1 MARTAGNLLDS
12 GELGQLDQMTSAHYS
27 EFGPLADLMA
37 DPTIEEVW
45 INSPH
50 RVFIARAGVSQLTNV
65 VLSSQE
71 VRDLVERLLMWGGRR
86 LDLSHPF
93 VDARLPDGSR
103 LHVAIPEVTATHW
116 AVNIRKHLIRG
127 KSLQDLALINVMSPE
142 MADFLQQAVSSG
154 MNILVSGSTQAGK
167 TTLLNALVSTTPF
180 HNRVITIE
188 EVFELRPKLPDCV
201 ALQTRPANLQGEG
214 EIPLRKLIKEALRMR
229 PSQIVVGEIREAEA
243 LDLLIALNS
252 GLPGMATIHANSAR
266 DAIAKLQTLP
276 LLAGE
281 NISYQF
287 VAPIVASTINLV
299 VHTTILRESGE
310 RRIVEIAHV
319 TGRIEN
325 DRVEIEPLFTFTD
338 GHYERGLLDPFRLVQ
353 GANVS
358 RMLVRD
364 GDKSEP
370 RSSRL
375 REKNAELSPRVR
387 KKSKRLEDQVPG
399 LDVGDQ
405 LTKIDAG
412 SSQRAEVGVG
422 GTQRAEVGVGGTQRP
437 DWAKI
442 ELSRNQG
449 LQIRHGGISESTRR
463 NALAPRALPPRN
475 EPRNEPRNFQ
485 EPPAYEGRS
494 EVFEEIADTLDT
506 VGNPQ
511 SQPVHRP
518 WILMDDERYQGAEP
532 KSSRSE
538 SRTKF
543 GGGRSR

>member
-1 MARTAGNLLDS
+1 MHTSFETEGLLVTPSNTEGSKAEPSDE
-12 GELGQLDQMTSAHYS
+12 ELQNFI
-27 EFGPLADLMA
+27 EFGPLASLMA
-37 DPTIEEVW
+37 DSNIEEVW

-103 LHVAIPEVTATHW
+103 LHVAIPEVTAKHW

-127 KSLQDLALINVMSPE
+127 TSLRNLAELDVMSVE
-142 MADFLQQAVSSG
+142 MADFLLQAVATG

-167 TTLLNALVSTTPF
+167 TTLLNALVSSAPI

-188 EVFELRPKLPDCV
+188 EVFELKPKLPDCI

-266 DAIAKLQTLP
+266 DAISKLQTLP

-299 VHTTILRESGE
+299 VHTTILRETGE
-310 RRIVEIAHV
+310 RRIVEISHV
-319 TGRIEN
+319 TGRIES
-325 DRVEIEPLFTFTD
+325 DRVEMEPLFTYID
-338 GHYERGLLDPFRLVQ
+338 GEYQRGLLDPFRLVD
-353 GANVS
+353 GGVRIAKPAS
-358 RMLVRD
+358 RSVVD
-364 GDKSEP
+364 TSEKP
-370 RSSRL
+370 RVMPSRTDPRQTFDDPRQTFDDPRIDPAQTREADRKLNEYWDRRVADSL
-375 REKNAELSPRVR
+375 RES
-387 KKSKRLEDQVPG
+387 QV
-399 LDVGDQ
+399 VQ
-405 LTKIDAG
+405 
-412 SSQRAEVGVG
+412 
-422 GTQRAEVGVGGTQRP
+422 
-437 DWAKI
+437 
-442 ELSRNQG
+442 
-449 LQIRHGGISESTRR
+449 
-463 NALAPRALPPRN
+463 
-475 EPRNEPRNFQ
+475 
-485 EPPAYEGRS
+485 
-494 EVFEEIADTLDT
+494 
-506 VGNPQ
+506 
-511 SQPVHRP
+511 RP
-518 WILMDDERYQGAEP
+518 WILPDDGYLQ
-532 KSSRSE
+532 
-538 SRTKF
+538 
-543 GGGRSR
+543 